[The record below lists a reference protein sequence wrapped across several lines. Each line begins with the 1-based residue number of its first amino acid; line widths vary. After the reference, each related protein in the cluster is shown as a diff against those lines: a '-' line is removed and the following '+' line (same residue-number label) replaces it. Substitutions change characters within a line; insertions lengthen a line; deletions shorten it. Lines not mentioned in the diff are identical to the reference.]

1 MLTLDTLKTI
11 QENAELL
18 YDENQIDTALTKVA
32 NQINTQLNNKNP
44 LVICVINGGIITA
57 GNLLPK
63 LNFPLTLDSVHVSR
77 YAHNTHGDTLK
88 WIAKPNS
95 SLADRTVLVVDDI
108 LDEGITLHEIATF
121 CRHQGAKEIFSA
133 VLVDKQL
140 NKPKPITADFIALT
154 SPNRFLFGYGMD
166 YQGYLRNA
174 PGIFAC
180 QDL

>member
-77 YAHNTHGDTLK
+77 YAHNTYGDTLK

-108 LDEGITLHEIATF
+108 LDEGITLHEITTF
-121 CRHQGAKEIFSA
+121 CRNQGAKEIFSA